1 MRKSMIAIALLAAT
15 VSANQIATAD
25 ASDPKSP
32 STQSP
37 SRNQAQAPAR
47 NQDEVHVTVRAGRGR
62 LGLGAIQIS
71 SELRKHLGAPADRG
85 VLIDQVRPDS
95 PAAKAGLQVGDV
107 ITDVDGK
114 PCKTVDD
121 IVQAMAD
128 NKKGD
133 TVAIGVA
140 RGSTHVDLRATLEDD
155 PLPWNTSS
163 FDTRMWKGFG
173 DPFDMGSMF
182 GNDEIRR
189 AFDEMRKRIEQLER
203 GRKPIK
209 SQPGTTRT

>member
-25 ASDPKSP
+25 SNSSP

-37 SRNQAQAPAR
+37 SRSQATPPAK
-47 NQDEVHVTVRAGRGR
+47 NQDDVHITVRAGRGR

-107 ITDVDGK
+107 ITDVDGA

-121 IVQAMAD
+121 IVQAMEES
-128 NKKGD
+128 NVSRIICISSG
-133 TVAIGVA
+133 AISIPP
-140 RGSTHVDLRATLEDD
+140 RSTIIGAYLRPPRLSAGTAGRSAGRAPASGRMMLSD
-155 PLPWNTSS
+155 PSAN
-163 FDTRMWKGFG
+163 R
-173 DPFDMGSMF
+173 
-182 GNDEIRR
+182 
-189 AFDEMRKRIEQLER
+189 
-203 GRKPIK
+203 
-209 SQPGTTRT
+209 

>member
-25 ASDPKSP
+25 SNSSP

-37 SRNQAQAPAR
+37 SRSQATPPAK
-47 NQDEVHVTVRAGRGR
+47 NQDDVHITVRAGRGR

-107 ITDVDGK
+107 ITDVDGA

-133 TVAIGVA
+133 TVAIGVS
-140 RGSTHVDLRATLEDD
+140 RGTAHVDLRATLEDD

-203 GRKPIK
+203 GRKPTK
-209 SQPGTTRT
+209 SPPGTTRT